1 MIYNIDTRPKSITL
15 MKLDRA
21 NGRFTAPSS
30 LADVVP
36 LLDAAVGDSRQWRP
50 DLTTS
55 QGWTFQSTAAQAP
68 LAAGSLAT
76 NHIRRNPIRLSYE
89 AVVTDT
95 PMVPF
100 GSLGGLPGVRR
111 ADALWAALRAMYESR
126 SFIAV
131 VAPVAILENALI
143 ESLQLNRTA
152 DDGSAYFI
160 SIEIVEQLTFEL
172 KLLPNIEDSAAQ
184 NGAALTSSGGIVLGG
199 I

>member
-1 MIYNIDTRPKSITL
+1 MIYNLDTRPKSITL

-21 NGRFTAPSS
+21 NGRFTAPAN

-50 DLTTS
+50 DLTTA
-55 QGWTFQSTAAQAP
+55 QGWTFQSVAAQAP
-68 LAAGSLAT
+68 LAYGSLAT

-95 PMVPF
+95 PMVPY
-100 GSLGGLPGVRR
+100 GSLRGTPGLRR

-131 VAPVAILENALI
+131 VAPVAIIENAMI

-184 NGAALTSSGGIVLGG
+184 NGAALTASGGLIIGG
-199 I
+199 V